1 MRSAGRAR
9 RAESLA
15 ALGVLCAC
23 IVWLGTAASGAST
36 GAAAGTSSTA
46 AGPGGGAS
54 TAGRF
59 VWQDLITQDAAR
71 CRSFYEQWLGW
82 QFTERTRQG
91 KPYLVA
97 SLGGSPFAGIV
108 EVKDPRVARA
118 AWLSYVSV
126 ADLEQAIAT
135 VQSAGGKLLAGPAP
149 VGSYGRAAV
158 VTDPQGAP
166 LGLAGLT
173 KELPSGPAEP
183 VEGRFF
189 WREYFA
195 RDAAQAI
202 GFYTGL
208 NGYQDTLGKD
218 RGPVEY
224 HVLMRAGPRAGLF
237 QLPSQ
242 WSDVQ
247 PNWLPY
253 IKADDPAALASKA
266 ESLGG
271 RIILA
276 PQPNVRG
283 GTVAIVQD
291 PTGGTVALQRWPI

>member
-1 MRSAGRAR
+1 MRLRGT
-9 RAESLA
+9 LA
-15 ALGVLCAC
+15 ALGVAGAC
-23 IVWLGTAASGAST
+23 VAWLGAAAAST
-36 GAAAGTSSTA
+36 GTPSRAGQ
-46 AGPGGGAS
+46 
-54 TAGRF
+54 F

-71 CRSFYEQWLGW
+71 CRGFYEQWLGW
-82 QFTERTRQG
+82 QFTERTREG

-97 SLGGSPFAGIV
+97 SLGGAPFAGIV
-108 EVKDPRVARA
+108 EVKDPRVVRA
-118 AWLSYVSV
+118 AWLSYLSV
-126 ADLEQAIAT
+126 DDLEQSIAR
-135 VQSAGGKLLAGPAP
+135 VEAAGGKLLVGPAP
-149 VGSYGRAAV
+149 VGAYGRAAV

-173 KELPSGPAEP
+173 KELPAGPSEP
-183 VEGRFF
+183 EEGRFF

-195 RDAAQAI
+195 RDAARAVD
-202 GFYTGL
+202 FYTGL
-208 NGYQDTLGKD
+208 EGYQDALGKD

-224 HVLMRAGPRAGLF
+224 HVLMRDGPRAGLF

-253 IKADDPAALASKA
+253 IKAGDPAALAAKA
-266 ESLGG
+266 EALGG

-276 PQPNVRG
+276 PQAGVRG

-291 PTGGTVALQRWPI
+291 PTGGTVALQRWPL

>member
-1 MRSAGRAR
+1 MRVPGISVRPL
-9 RAESLA
+9 SLT
-15 ALGVLCAC
+15 AL
-23 IVWLGTAASGAST
+23 
-36 GAAAGTSSTA
+36 GAAAVCA
-46 AGPGGGAS
+46 AWLGVAAPQAAAPAAEVAGG
-54 TAGRF
+54 AGRF

-71 CRSFYEQWLGW
+71 CRGFYGQWLGW
-82 QFTERTRQG
+82 EFSERTREG

-118 AWLSYVSV
+118 AWLSYLTVD
-126 ADLEQAIAT
+126 DLEQSIARI
-135 VQSAGGKLLAGPAP
+135 QSAGGKLLVGPAP
-149 VGSYGRAAV
+149 VGAYGRAAV

-173 KELPSGPAEP
+173 KELPAGPADP
-183 VEGRFF
+183 VQGRFF

-195 RDAAQAI
+195 RDAAKALD
-202 GFYTGL
+202 FYTGL
-208 NGYQDTLGKD
+208 GGYQDTLGKD

-224 HVLMRAGPRAGLF
+224 HVLVREGPRAGLF
-237 QLPSQ
+237 QLPSE

-266 ESLGG
+266 EALGG
-271 RIILA
+271 RILLA

-291 PTGGTVALQRWPI
+291 PTGGTVALQKWPL

>member
-1 MRSAGRAR
+1 MRRFVALLGLALALAVR
-9 RAESLA
+9 LA
-15 ALGVLCAC
+15 A
-23 IVWLGTAASGAST
+23 GAS
-36 GAAAGTSSTA
+36 AATSA
-46 AGPGGGAS
+46 PAS
-54 TAGRF
+54 IDSGRF
-59 VWQDLITQDAAR
+59 VWQDLITQDAAA
-71 CRSFYEQWLGW
+71 CRSFYERWLGW
-82 QFTERTRQG
+82 EFAERTRQG

-97 SLGGSPFAGIV
+97 SLDGSPFAGIV

-118 AWLSYVSV
+118 AWLSYVTV
-126 ADLEQAIAT
+126 DDLEQAVAR
-135 VQSAGGKLLAGPAP
+135 VQAAGGRLLAGPAP

-173 KELPSGPAEP
+173 KELPPGPAQP
-183 VEGRFF
+183 VTGRFF
-189 WREYFA
+189 WHEYFA
-195 RDAAQAI
+195 RDASQAI
-202 GFYTGL
+202 AFYSGL
-208 NGYQDTLGKD
+208 WGYQDTLGKD

-224 HVLMRAGPRAGLF
+224 HVLMRDGPRAGLF

-253 IKADDPAALASKA
+253 IKTDDPQGLATKA
-266 ESLGG
+266 EALGG

-291 PTGGTVALQRWPI
+291 PTGGTVALQRWPL